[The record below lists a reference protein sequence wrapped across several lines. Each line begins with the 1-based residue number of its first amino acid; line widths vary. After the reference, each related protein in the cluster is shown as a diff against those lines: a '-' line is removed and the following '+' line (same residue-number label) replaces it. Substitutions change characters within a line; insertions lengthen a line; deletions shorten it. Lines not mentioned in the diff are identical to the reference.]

1 MNSKKKGKRLLAQ
14 VRQPFSY
21 FSCAESNIFSLKHS
35 LKPIRNNIFLSK
47 DRNNYSIISD
57 ENK

>member
-14 VRQPFSY
+14 VCQPFRY
-21 FSCAESNIFSLKHS
+21 FSFAES
-35 LKPIRNNIFLSK
+35 IRNNIFLSK
-47 DRNNYSIISD
+47 DKNNFSIISD